1 MNNVISFNREV
12 VKEGIPTDLMTFKEI
27 EEKHGI
33 KYQYLYKWACT
44 MGQIRI
50 FNRGKLKLS
59 EKEVL
64 DFTEKRALKYGRN

>member
-1 MNNVISFNREV
+1 MANVINFIRE
-12 VKEGIPTDLMTFKEI
+12 EIPSDLLTFKEI
-27 EEKHGI
+27 EIKHGI

-59 EKEVL
+59 EREVL
-64 DFTEKRALKYGRN
+64 DFTEKRALKYGRD

>member
-1 MNNVISFNREV
+1 MTNIINFTRE
-12 VKEGIPTDLMTFKEI
+12 EIPSDLMSFKEI
-27 EEKHGI
+27 EMKHGI

-59 EKEVL
+59 EREVL
-64 DFTEKRALKYGRN
+64 EFTNRRALKYGRD

>member
-1 MNNVISFNREV
+1 MTNIINFTRE
-12 VKEGIPTDLMTFKEI
+12 EIPSDLMSFKEI
-27 EEKHGI
+27 EMNHGI

-59 EKEVL
+59 EREVL
-64 DFTEKRALKYGRN
+64 EFTEKRALKYGRN

>member
-12 VKEGIPTDLMTFKEI
+12 VKEDIPTDLMTFKEI
-27 EEKHGI
+27 EDKHGI

-64 DFTEKRALKYGRN
+64 DFTEKRALKYGRH

>member
-1 MNNVISFNREV
+1 MTNIISFKRED
-12 VKEGIPTDLMTFKEI
+12 IPTDLMTFKEI
-27 EEKHGI
+27 EDKHGI

-64 DFTEKRALKYGRN
+64 DFTEKRALKYGRH

>member
-1 MNNVISFNREV
+1 MTNIISFKRED
-12 VKEGIPTDLMTFKEI
+12 IPTDLMTFKEI

>member
-1 MNNVISFNREV
+1 
-12 VKEGIPTDLMTFKEI
+12 MTFKEI

>member
-1 MNNVISFNREV
+1 MSNVIKF
-12 VKEGIPTDLMTFKEI
+12 KFDIPTDLMTFKEI

-64 DFTEKRALKYGRN
+64 DFTEKRALKYGRH